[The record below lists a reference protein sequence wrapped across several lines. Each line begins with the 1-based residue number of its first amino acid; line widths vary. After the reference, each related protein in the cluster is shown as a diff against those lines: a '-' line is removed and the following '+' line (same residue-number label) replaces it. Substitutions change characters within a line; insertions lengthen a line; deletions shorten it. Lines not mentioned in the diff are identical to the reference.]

1 LLIRKSKTAFP
12 ARREAND
19 FTHRIQP
26 GWDSNRIVPK
36 GKPVSIAL
44 VMQELAMGTDRT
56 SIRRVSRIVL
66 AALLSLAAVA
76 SAKAFEV
83 TAEQRAAC
91 TPDALRLCASEIPDI
106 GRITACMMA
115 KQASLS
121 PRCRAVFQTASLGP
135 PASHRHAAHRIAS
148 SHASYRMARA
158 YRLRG
163 RHLHGAVEVV
173 SRYRDSHSFD
183 SVYVAQEPFA
193 SRNGRWMHSRRG
205 RQALSMARK
214 ILVGFAMACQ
224 NHSIPDDLC
233 NLSESSSQGY
243 APSGYHAENN
253 SWGSFFGL
261 SF

>member
-1 LLIRKSKTAFP
+1 
-12 ARREAND
+12 
-19 FTHRIQP
+19 
-26 GWDSNRIVPK
+26 
-36 GKPVSIAL
+36 
-44 VMQELAMGTDRT
+44 MGTDHT
-56 SIRRVSRIVL
+56 SIRRVSCIVL

-121 PRCRAVFQTASLGP
+121 PQCRAVFQTASRGDSR
-135 PASHRHAAHRIAS
+135 SHQRLRIAS
-148 SHASYRMARA
+148 SHASYRVTRS
-158 YRLRG
+158 YDLHG
-163 RHLHGAVEVV
+163 RHLHEAVRLA
-173 SRYRDSHSFD
+173 SRYRELRGFGSG
-183 SVYVAQEPFA
+183 YVEHEPFS
-193 SRNGRWMHSRRG
+193 SRNGRWMHSREG

-214 ILVGFAMACQ
+214 IVAGFAMACQ

-233 NLSESSSQGY
+233 NLSGSSAPFY
-243 APSGYHAENN
+243 APSGYHPENN
-253 SWGSFFGL
+253 SSGGFFGL